1 MPKCPKCESDGN
13 VKKLRTATKA
23 GAAVGGVT
31 GAAGA
36 FGGAAGGA
44 SLGAAIGSISPY
56 LTQR

>member
-1 MPKCPKCESDGN
+1 MPKCPKCRSDGN
-13 VKKLRTATKA
+13 VEKLRTATKA
-23 GAAVGGVT
+23 GATIGGLT

-56 LTQR
+56 LAQR